1 MGTFQL
7 ERRKGGKVVVDW
19 QCYYKPVQRSWDTA
33 WLETSLRERRQ
44 PWRILQA
51 SSAEAT
57 GKIFPSEVGYVALI
71 RTRRKLCHL
80 LLSTPVHAAAAPR
93 RSTDN

>member
-19 QCYYKPVQRSWDTA
+19 QCYYKPVQPSWDAA

-57 GKIFPSEVGYVALI
+57 GKIFPSAVGCVALI
-71 RTRRKLCHL
+71 RA
-80 LLSTPVHAAAAPR
+80 STLYAYLH
-93 RSTDN
+93 DIFIM